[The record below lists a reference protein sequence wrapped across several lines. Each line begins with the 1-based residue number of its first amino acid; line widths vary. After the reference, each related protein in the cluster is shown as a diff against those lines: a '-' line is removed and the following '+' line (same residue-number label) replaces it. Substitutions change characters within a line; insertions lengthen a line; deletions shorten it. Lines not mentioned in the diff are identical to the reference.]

1 MTRTKREVIVRDVGG
16 RIGGEQ
22 GASKRGRW
30 LEAVWLTPDCQSVCC
45 LSVGRDAHR
54 LHHRL
59 TLSPTFSVHCTN

>member
-30 LEAVWLTPDCQSVCC
+30 LEAVWLTPSVSQFVVCQS
-45 LSVGRDAHR
+45 GGT
-54 LHHRL
+54 L
-59 TLSPTFSVHCTN
+59 TACTTA

>member
-30 LEAVWLTPDCQSVCC
+30 LEAVWAYSG
-45 LSVGRDAHR
+45 LSVSLLSVSREGRSPPAPPPNPKPYV
-54 LHHRL
+54 LS
-59 TLSPTFSVHCTN
+59 TLY